1 MEATKIVL
9 IGSGNLATQI
19 GITLYQAGYQVIQ
32 VYSRT
37 IKNAQILAKKVKA
50 TAINNLD
57 LLDADATLYIVAVKD
72 DAIET
77 LVKQLQLKDKI
88 VLHTS
93 GSVSIDVLK
102 KASSN
107 YGVLYPLQT
116 FSKSKKVNFKTIP
129 ICVEA
134 NNAKTKTNIT
144 YFAKSIS
151 QKVYQLNSEQRLQLH
166 LAAVFACNFSNHMYV
181 IAESILKEHKLSLDI
196 LKPLIKETADKI
208 ETESPLLMQTGP
220 AVRGDKKTMEAH
232 LKLLSKT
239 KNRKAIYT
247 LLSESISQATKKNK

>member
-9 IGSGNLATQI
+9 IGSGNLATQL
-19 GITLYQAGYQVIQ
+19 GITLYQAGYQVTQ

-50 TAINNLD
+50 RAINNLD
-57 LLDADATLYIVAVKD
+57 LLDADATIYIVAVKD

-93 GSVSIDVLK
+93 GSVSINVLK
-102 KASSN
+102 KTSSN

-134 NNAKTKTNIT
+134 NNAKTKINIT

-151 QKVYQLNSEQRLQLH
+151 QKVYQLNSQQRLQLH

-181 IAESILKEHKLSLDI
+181 LAESILKEHKLSLDI

-208 ETESPLLMQTGP
+208 ETESPLFMQTGP

-232 LKLLSKT
+232 LKLLSKN